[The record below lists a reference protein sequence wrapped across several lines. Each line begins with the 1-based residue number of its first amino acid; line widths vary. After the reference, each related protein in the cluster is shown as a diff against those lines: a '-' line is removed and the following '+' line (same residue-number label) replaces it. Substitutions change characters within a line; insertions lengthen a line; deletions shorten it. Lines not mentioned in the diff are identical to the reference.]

1 MARERPSVLAAFAT
15 RYRQSQAGRTGGSAK
30 DFIMDY
36 RELLRAAH
44 AEDGEA
50 HELAVMH
57 LHDASRRSQ
66 GLLVLETH
74 PRDDRL
80 IHLVR
85 LARAGGEAWL
95 FAYLEEPSPAQ
106 ERASL
111 AAVFIAEADN
121 AVPDAWKGRWETW
134 CARLAQQAS
143 EGGAI
148 LPFTRDDLDAN
159 RELLSLCARLLHWRG
174 ESLMRFASCTLCGD
188 SKRLEQLRAKLETC
202 LRQLS
207 EGGIHSLEDL
217 GLMEKPRQVLL
228 RGPLRLELPDGVLD
242 LGPLHGPFTLSE
254 TDIRLATVV
263 HCDAAHVLTVE
274 NETTFYELAKLG
286 KDTLLIQTSYP
297 GRAVLALMARLPVAI
312 PLWHFGDTDP
322 SGFDIL
328 RDLRERTGRAIR
340 PLHMRFRPRSGSEA
354 LSCANAQLLE
364 RLVAN
369 PSMTDCH
376 PELNAMHLAGSLGYF
391 EQEMLG
397 PPSLN
402 VWPFYDQ
409 NG

>member
-1 MARERPSVLAAFAT
+1 MA
-15 RYRQSQAGRTGGSAK
+15 G
-30 DFIMDY
+30 
-36 RELLRAAH
+36 
-44 AEDGEA
+44 
-50 HELAVMH
+50 
-57 LHDASRRSQ
+57 
-66 GLLVLETH
+66 
-74 PRDDRL
+74 
-80 IHLVR
+80 
-85 LARAGGEAWL
+85 
-95 FAYLEEPSPAQ
+95 
-106 ERASL
+106 
-111 AAVFIAEADN
+111 N
-121 AVPDAWKGRWETW
+121 
-134 CARLAQQAS
+134 C
-143 EGGAI
+143 
-148 LPFTRDDLDAN
+148 N
-159 RELLSLCARLLHWRG
+159 
-174 ESLMRFASCTLCGD
+174 
-188 SKRLEQLRAKLETC
+188 
-202 LRQLS
+202 
-207 EGGIHSLEDL
+207 
-217 GLMEKPRQVLL
+217 
-228 RGPLRLELPDGVLD
+228 
-242 LGPLHGPFTLSE
+242 
-254 TDIRLATVV
+254 
-263 HCDAAHVLTVE
+263 
-274 NETTFYELAKLG
+274 FYELAKLG